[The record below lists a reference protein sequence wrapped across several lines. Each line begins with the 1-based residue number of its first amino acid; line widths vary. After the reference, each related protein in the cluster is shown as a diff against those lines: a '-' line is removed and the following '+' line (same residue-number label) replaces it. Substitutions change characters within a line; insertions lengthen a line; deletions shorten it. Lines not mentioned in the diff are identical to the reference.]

1 MDSYLLTSTR
11 TAPLWL
17 LHPLL
22 TTHGSFEAPEGL
34 LDTLG
39 PEPFPTP
46 TATAASRGE
55 AERQGA
61 LLHQYLDPKKNGAL
75 FSRREVGEPFP
86 LAALQEWLQVDGS
99 SGAQGLS
106 GTQLS
111 ISAGRELGWGHP
123 PLRPNFHSRV
133 TASVFISQSTS
144 SGFQELVWPHDIILS
159 HRAFLVL
166 EEAEEAELQ
175 TPASA
180 TVCPLP
186 SSISVCDGAVA
197 SWDGWQGQGHEL
209 PMPSGVAQH
218 CAQPF

>member
-123 PLRPNFHSRV
+123 PSAPTFTAGSQLPCSSPKAPALASRRWWGL
-133 TASVFISQSTS
+133 TTS
-144 SGFQELVWPHDIILS
+144 SSPIE
-159 HRAFLVL
+159 
-166 EEAEEAELQ
+166 
-175 TPASA
+175 
-180 TVCPLP
+180 P
-186 SSISVCDGAVA
+186 S
-197 SWDGWQGQGHEL
+197 L
-209 PMPSGVAQH
+209 
-218 CAQPF
+218 F